1 MSAQMAKDKIRT
13 FMSRLY
19 PLKSE
24 GIDYRMPS
32 ITMLLRWRR
41 LLEPV
46 CHFIALSAMDQA
58 HLVHVLSDAC
68 TKRHAGVF
76 HVNVKIEVSRPT
88 SAPSPP
94 LDLSFISA
102 LLSFSFWLC
111 FRRYLVL
118 VYVLV
123 FVYYIFGLCMSL
135 LRFLCLGHFYLCLC
149 FIFPI
154 QVISDFGEVHQDIPL
169 NSRFPPTP
177 SLASPL
183 L

>member
-1 MSAQMAKDKIRT
+1 MAKDTIRT

-68 TKRHAGVF
+68 TKRHVGVF

-88 SAPSPP
+88 SAPPHRPSTFFSFQPYC
-94 LDLSFISA
+94 LHLFGFVFVVILSWSMFWSLSITFLVFVFVS
-102 LLSFSFWLC
+102 LFVSWPFLSFSL
-111 FRRYLVL
+111 
-118 VYVLV
+118 
-123 FVYYIFGLCMSL
+123 
-135 LRFLCLGHFYLCLC
+135 FYLPDPGY
-149 FIFPI
+149 I
-154 QVISDFGEVHQDIPL
+154 
-169 NSRFPPTP
+169 
-177 SLASPL
+177 
-183 L
+183 

>member
-1 MSAQMAKDKIRT
+1 MAKDTIRT

-68 TKRHAGVF
+68 TKRHVGVF

-88 SAPSPP
+88 SAPPP
-94 LDLSFISA
+94 PPRPFFHFSLTVFIFLALFSSLSC
-102 LLSFSFWLC
+102 LGLC
-111 FRRYLVL
+111 
-118 VYVLV
+118 
-123 FVYYIFGLCMSL
+123 FGLCLLHFWSL
-135 LRFLCLGHFYLCLC
+135 SLFRFLCLGLFYLSLY

-154 QVISDFGEVHQDIPL
+154 QVIYVVGEFHQDIPL
-169 NSRFPPTP
+169 KLKVPPP
-177 SLASPL
+177 PPP
-183 L
+183 